1 MSLIDFIECLID
13 KSTVKITNESF
24 EIKLNTIHILEIH
37 VTIQIYLLQIGL
49 QGPEGDVGPIGDF
62 GYPGE
67 DGEIG
72 EMGAD
77 GMPVCYKCF
86 PFIFVFS

>member
-1 MSLIDFIECLID
+1 ML
-13 KSTVKITNESF
+13 K
-24 EIKLNTIHILEIH
+24 IH
-37 VTIQIYLLQIGL
+37 VTILKFMLEIGL
-49 QGPEGDVGPIGDF
+49 QGAEGDVGPIGDF

-77 GMPVCYKCF
+77 GTPVCYKLF
-86 PFIFVFS
+86 VLIFFFSKSIHMFLFIQYIDFF